1 MLTEQSIWKIT
12 AAFNTFNLGIKPPH
26 KKRWM
31 SIIKA
36 SFNTMLESSKKKKSD
51 LSQKKR
57 QMKCFQLVSQS
68 HQATSVSTN
77 IKIGHSNKWGGR
89 ATSQVPLVFKLRRRE
104 KDEKEAITSDT
115 CTFSQTLFRTVNFN
129 GNLNMNKSI

>member
-12 AAFNTFNLGIKPPH
+12 AAFNTFNLDIKPPH

-31 SIIKA
+31 SITKA
-36 SFNTMLESSKKKKSD
+36 SFNTTLREFKEKKSD
-51 LSQKKR
+51 LSQKRR
-57 QMKCFQLVSQS
+57 QVRCFKLVSQS

-89 ATSQVPLVFKLRRRE
+89 ATFQVPLVLKLRRRE
-104 KDEKEAITSDT
+104 KEKEAITSDT
-115 CTFSQTLFRTVNFN
+115 CTFSQTLFRIVNFN
-129 GNLNMNKSI
+129 DNLTMNKSI